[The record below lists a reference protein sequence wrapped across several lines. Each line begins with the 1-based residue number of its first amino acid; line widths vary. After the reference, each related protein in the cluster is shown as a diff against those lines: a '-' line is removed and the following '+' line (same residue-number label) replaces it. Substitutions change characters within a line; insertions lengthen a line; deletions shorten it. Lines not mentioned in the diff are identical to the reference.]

1 MRTPL
6 VFLGKFYKRQPATP
20 SMIEN
25 DGNGDEKDLG
35 QDTLEEYDRILEEA
49 EEEGTVPEDATNE
62 EMNYWMSEQLETAAD
77 NVLLSEEIAEEEAR
91 FDDMEMAEA
100 QGWNEE
106 DGGSSDD
113 GFDPDEENWE
123 AEDMPGD
130 NADEREEAYDNHDWD
145 AADG

>member
-1 MRTPL
+1 MVMEGEDHEDGDGEDEPS
-6 VFLGKFYKRQPATP
+6 VFEQACDEFTEMA
-20 SMIEN
+20 IE
-25 DGNGDEKDLG
+25 DGTLPDGDDI
-35 QDTLEEYDRILEEA
+35 EENIEWTTAQMEYAHDEE
-49 EEEGTVPEDATNE
+49 
-62 EMNYWMSEQLETAAD
+62 QIH
-77 NVLLSEEIAEEEAR
+77 EEIAAEEAR

-106 DGGSSDD
+106 DGESSDD